1 LTGKEIATMK
11 TTDRIIQ
18 SIEVG
23 NFDRIALHVNNVENE
38 VVIKQGERE
47 ALTIEARPDVFAR
60 LKTEVRNDQLTIQ
73 LGGSWSD
80 KISAA
85 LATSLTRLR
94 IKYVVTVKHLSG
106 LDIVGLAHVRAENI
120 ETDRLQVKFGG
131 LGNLNIVG
139 LNALRLDVDVAM
151 PSPCVVEVSGRVE
164 EQHVSLNGM
173 GEYSVHRLESRKATV
188 ALKGPGG
195 HAVVRVE
202 DDLDV
207 TINGPGRVEYYGQPR
222 VTKKIAPLGAV
233 THLSDVTETVSSF

>member
-1 LTGKEIATMK
+1 MN

-23 NFDRIALHVNNVENE
+23 NFDRIALQVNNVENE
-38 VVIKQGERE
+38 VIIKQGQHES
-47 ALTIEARPDVFAR
+47 LTVEARPDVFAR
-60 LKTEVRNDQLTIQ
+60 IKTEVRNGQLVIQ
-73 LGGSWSD
+73 LDGSWSD

-85 LATSLTRLR
+85 LATSLSRPR
-94 IKYVVTVKHLSG
+94 IKYVVTIKNLTA
-106 LDIVGLAHVRAENI
+106 LDIVGLAHVRVDKI

-131 LGNLNIVG
+131 LGKLSIAE
-139 LNALRLDVDVAM
+139 LNAQRLDVEVTM
-151 PSPCVVEVSGRVE
+151 PGSCEVEVSGCVE

-173 GEYSVHRLESRKATV
+173 GEYSARRLESRKAAV

-202 DDLDV
+202 DELNV
-207 TINGPGRVEYYGQPR
+207 TIGGPGRVEYYGQPR

-233 THLSDVTETVSSF
+233 THLIDVEEVTAHYPSR